1 MLTAEYLSTRHYKV
15 EGGLDMKGEGAR
27 RQNTSSLLFAA
38 VEVGIFTAIF
48 AVAGAWPAPDVN
60 EGYYLAKARHSFNP
74 EWCGNDFFLNSGEAH
89 GLFFYLLG
97 PLAASVTL
105 STAAWVGRWVG
116 WLVLAVGFRHAV
128 FSLLPSRMHRLFA
141 GVVFSLA
148 ARYTTMA
155 GEWLIG
161 GCEAKV
167 FAWALVLAAWG
178 EAVRGRWAFAWLLSG
193 VATAFH
199 PLVGG
204 WMMILIGLI
213 VISQFMRNQTRISSF
228 KPLVLGC
235 VIGGVCLA
243 SIGLW
248 PASQISIGVSAEVRN
263 QAAAVYVVDRLSH
276 HLLPRS
282 FQEVLVARH
291 LLAIM
296 LCGCLYA
303 ALPYETKRTRGLV
316 LVLAAVLLSFVGFV
330 MGLFEPF
337 APALVYGMLRFYW
350 FRLADGLV
358 PLGLCV
364 LLTQFLLSA
373 QLLESKAQQTL
384 RQTCLIALALT
395 FFMYD
400 SFVQSK
406 HWPLLTDKCSPRGD
420 KLIDAASWEDVCQ
433 WIQKET
439 SPSDCFLTPRG
450 ASSFLWRAQR
460 PEVVAWKNV
469 PQDPVSILEWRQRI
483 IDCFSYDGTIKNMAR
498 STCSLGV
505 SRLNRVADAYD
516 AHFVLAPQKSFLAM
530 THPPKVAYKNT
541 HYVVIKLPVEE
552 QQVNDE
558 SSGVA
563 TN

>member
-1 MLTAEYLSTRHYKV
+1 
-15 EGGLDMKGEGAR
+15 MKGKGTHY
-27 RQNTSSLLFAA
+27 QNTRSILFAA
-38 VEVGIFTAIF
+38 VEVGFFTAIF
-48 AVAGAWPAPDVN
+48 AVAGAWPTPDVN

-97 PLAASVTL
+97 PLAASVSL
-105 STAAWVGRWVG
+105 STAAWVGRWAG
-116 WLVLAVGFRHAV
+116 WLALAVGFRHAV
-128 FSLLPSRMHRLFA
+128 WPLLPSRIHRLFA
-141 GVVFSLA
+141 AAVFSLA

-204 WMMILIGLI
+204 WMMTLIGL
-213 VISQFMRNQTRISSF
+213 VAISQIGRNQTRIGFF
-228 KPLVLGC
+228 KPLVLAC

-248 PASQISIGVSAEVRN
+248 PAMKISIGVSADVRN
-263 QAAAVYVVDRLSH
+263 QAAAVYVVDRLPH

-296 LCGCLYA
+296 FCGCLYA
-303 ALPYETKRTRGLV
+303 ALPYEVKRLRGLV
-316 LVLAAVLLSFVGFV
+316 LVLAAVLLSFAGFV
-330 MGLFEPF
+330 MSLSESL
-337 APALVYGMLRFYW
+337 APSFVYGMLRFYW
-350 FRLADGLV
+350 FRLADGLL

-364 LLTQFLLSA
+364 LLTQFIFSA
-373 QLLESKAQQTL
+373 QLFGSSVQQTL
-384 RQTCLIALALT
+384 RRTFLVAVVLAFST
-395 FFMYD
+395 YD
-400 SFVQSK
+400 SVIQSK
-406 HWPLLTDKCSPRGD
+406 HWPLLTDDCISRSD
-420 KLIDAASWEDVCQ
+420 KRIDADSWVDVCQ
-433 WIQKET
+433 WIQEET
-439 SPSDCFLTPRG
+439 SPTDCFLTPRG

-498 STCSLGV
+498 STCVLGV
-505 SRLNRVADAYD
+505 SRLNRVADDYGAN
-516 AHFVLAPQKSFLAM
+516 FVVAPRKSWVAM
-530 THPPKVAYKNT
+530 PRPPKAAYKNSN
-541 HYVVIKLPVEE
+541 YVVIKLPIQEHH
-552 QQVNDE
+552 VNNE
-558 SSGVA
+558 RSGVA

>member
-1 MLTAEYLSTRHYKV
+1 MDR
-15 EGGLDMKGEGAR
+15 EGAR
-27 RQNTSSLLFAA
+27 YQNMSSLLSAA
-38 VEVGIFTAIF
+38 VEVGVFTAIF

-60 EGYYLAKARHSFNP
+60 EGYYLAKARHSFDP

-105 STAAWVGRWVG
+105 STAAWVGRWAG
-116 WLVLAVGFRHAV
+116 WLVLAVGFRHAASPV
-128 FSLLPSRMHRLFA
+128 LPYRMHRLFA
-141 GVVFSLA
+141 GAVFSLA
-148 ARYTTMA
+148 TRYTTMA

-204 WMMILIGLI
+204 WMMILVGILAFGQLARY
-213 VISQFMRNQTRISSF
+213 QPRITSF
-228 KPLVLGC
+228 KPLALAC

-243 SIGLW
+243 FVGLW
-248 PASQISIGVSAEVRN
+248 PASQISTGVSADVRN
-263 QAAAVYVVDRLSH
+263 QAAAVYVVDRLPH

-291 LLAIM
+291 LLTIIF
-296 LCGCLYA
+296 CGCLYA
-303 ALPYETKRTRGLV
+303 ALPYDVKRSRGLI
-316 LVLAAVLLSFVGFV
+316 LVLAAVLLSFAGFV
-330 MGLFEPF
+330 MGLFEPL
-337 APALVYGMLRFYW
+337 APALVYTMLRFYW

-364 LLTQFLLSA
+364 LLTQFLFSTQLS
-373 QLLESKAQQTL
+373 ESRIQQSL
-384 RQTCLIALALT
+384 RQTCLVSLILT
-395 FFMYD
+395 FFVYD
-400 SFVQSK
+400 SFIQSK
-406 HWPLLTDKCSPRGD
+406 HWPLLTGDCISRGD
-420 KLIDAASWEDVCQ
+420 KLIDTASWRDVCQ
-433 WIQKET
+433 WIQEET
-439 SPSDCFLTPRG
+439 APTACFLTPRG
-450 ASSFLWRAQR
+450 ASSFIWRAQR

-498 STCSLGV
+498 STCVFGV
-505 SRLNRVADAYD
+505 SRLNRVADVYGAT
-516 AHFVLAPQKSFLAM
+516 FVVAPRKSFLAM
-530 THPPKVAYKNT
+530 RHPPKVAYKNT
-541 HYVVIKLPVEE
+541 DYVVISLPIQDQRGNGEK
-552 QQVNDE
+552 
-558 SSGVA
+558 SGVA

>member
-1 MLTAEYLSTRHYKV
+1 
-15 EGGLDMKGEGAR
+15 MKGKETHD
-27 RQNTSSLLFAA
+27 QNTRSLLFTA
-38 VEVGIFTAIF
+38 VEVGVFTAIF

-97 PLAASVTL
+97 PLAASVSL
-105 STAAWVGRWVG
+105 STAVWVGRWAG
-116 WLVLAVGFRHAV
+116 WLALAVGFRHAV
-128 FSLLPSRMHRLFA
+128 WPLLPSRTHRLFA
-141 GVVFSLA
+141 AAIFSLA

-213 VISQFMRNQTRISSF
+213 AISQIVRKQTRIGSF
-228 KPLVLGC
+228 NPLVLAC
-235 VIGGVCLA
+235 VTGGVGLA

-248 PASQISIGVSAEVRN
+248 PALQISSGVSAGVRN
-263 QAAAVYVVDRLSH
+263 QAAAVYVVDRLPH

-282 FQEVLVARH
+282 FHEVLVARH

-296 LCGCLYA
+296 FCGCLYA
-303 ALPYETKRTRGLV
+303 ALPYEAKRSRGLMI
-316 LVLAAVLLSFVGFV
+316 VLAAALLSSVGFA
-330 MGLFEPF
+330 MSLFESL
-337 APALVYGMLRFYW
+337 APSFVYGMLRFYW
-350 FRLADGLV
+350 FRLADGLL

-364 LLTQFLLSA
+364 LLTQFLLSR
-373 QLLESKAQQTL
+373 QFLESNDRQTL
-384 RQTCLIALALT
+384 RQTCLVAVVLT
-395 FFMYD
+395 FFTYD

-406 HWPLLTDKCSPRGD
+406 HWPLLTDDCISRGD
-420 KLIDAASWEDVCQ
+420 KLIDANSWADACQ
-433 WIQKET
+433 WIQEET
-439 SPSDCFLTPRG
+439 SPTDCFLTPRG

-483 IDCFSYDGTIKNMAR
+483 IDCFSYDGTIRNMAR
-498 STCSLGV
+498 STCVLGV
-505 SRLNRVADAYD
+505 SRLNQVAEVYGAR
-516 AHFVLAPQKSFLAM
+516 FVVAPLKSFVAM
-530 THPPKVAYKNT
+530 PRPPKASYRNSN
-541 HYVVIKLPVEE
+541 YVVIKLPIQE
-552 QQVNDE
+552 QHVNDQTR
-558 SSGVA
+558 GVP

>member
-1 MLTAEYLSTRHYKV
+1 
-15 EGGLDMKGEGAR
+15 MKGKEIR
-27 RQNTSSLLFAA
+27 DQNTRSLLFAA
-38 VEVGIFTAIF
+38 VEVGVFTAIF

-97 PLAASVTL
+97 PLAASFSL
-105 STAAWVGRWVG
+105 ATAVWVGRWVG
-116 WLVLAVGFRHAV
+116 WLALAVGFRHAV
-128 FSLLPSRMHRLFA
+128 WPLLPSRMHRLFA
-141 GVVFSLA
+141 AAIFSLA

-167 FAWALVLAAWG
+167 FAWALVLVAWG

-213 VISQFMRNQTRISSF
+213 AISQIVRKQTRIGSIH
-228 KPLVLGC
+228 PLVLAC
-235 VIGGVCLA
+235 VTGGVCLA

-248 PASQISIGVSAEVRN
+248 PALQISIGVSAGVRN
-263 QAAAVYVVDRLSH
+263 QAAAIYVVDRLPH

-296 LCGCLYA
+296 FCGCLYA
-303 ALPYETKRTRGLV
+303 ALPYEAKRSRGLMI
-316 LVLAAVLLSFVGFV
+316 VLAAALLSSVGYA
-330 MGLFEPF
+330 MSLFESL
-337 APALVYGMLRFYW
+337 APSFVYGMLRFYW

-364 LLTQFLLSA
+364 LLTQFLLA
-373 QLLESKAQQTL
+373 RQVLESSDQQTL
-384 RQTCLIALALT
+384 RQTCLVVVVLT
-395 FFMYD
+395 FFTYD

-406 HWPLLTDKCSPRGD
+406 HWPLLTDDCISRGD
-420 KLIDAASWEDVCQ
+420 KLIDANSWVDVCQ
-433 WIQKET
+433 WIQEET
-439 SPSDCFLTPRG
+439 SPTDCFLTPRG

-469 PQDPVSILEWRQRI
+469 PQDPASILEWRKRI

-498 STCSLGV
+498 STCVLGV
-505 SRLNRVADAYD
+505 SRLNKVADVYGAN
-516 AHFVLAPQKSFLAM
+516 FVVAPLKSFVAM
-530 THPPKVAYKNT
+530 PRPPKTAYRNSN
-541 HYVVIKLPVEE
+541 YVVIKLPIQERH
-552 QQVNDE
+552 VNDQTR
-558 SSGVA
+558 GVP
-563 TN
+563 TK

>member
-1 MLTAEYLSTRHYKV
+1 MDGK
-15 EGGLDMKGEGAR
+15 GAR
-27 RQNTSSLLFAA
+27 YQNMSSLLFAA
-38 VEVGIFTAIF
+38 VEVGIFGAIF

-97 PLAASVTL
+97 PLAASFTL
-105 STAAWVGRWVG
+105 STAAWVGRWAG

-128 FSLLPSRMHRLFA
+128 WPLLSSRMHRLFA
-141 GVVFSLA
+141 GAVFSLA

-178 EAVRGRWAFAWLLSG
+178 EAVRGRWALAWLLSG
-193 VATAFH
+193 MATAFH

-204 WMMILIGLI
+204 WMMILVGIFAFGQ
-213 VISQFMRNQTRISSF
+213 VVRNQPRIHSF
-228 KPLVLGC
+228 KPLALAC
-235 VIGGVCLA
+235 VTGGICLA
-243 SIGLW
+243 FVGLW
-248 PASQISIGVSAEVRN
+248 PASQISTGVSVGVRN
-263 QAAAVYVVDRLSH
+263 QAAAVYVVDRLPH

-282 FQEVLVARH
+282 FQEALVARH

-296 LCGCLYA
+296 FCGCLYA
-303 ALPYETKRTRGLV
+303 ALPFEAKRSRGLAI
-316 LVLAAVLLSFVGFV
+316 VLAAAMLSSVGFA
-330 MGLFEPF
+330 MSLFESI
-337 APALVYGMLRFYW
+337 APSFVYGMLRFYW
-350 FRLADGLV
+350 FRLADGLL

-364 LLTQFLLSA
+364 LLTQFLFSIQLS
-373 QLLESKAQQTL
+373 ESRIQQTVK
-384 RQTCLIALALT
+384 QTFLVPLVLT
-395 FFMYD
+395 FFAYD
-400 SFVQSK
+400 SFIQSK
-406 HWPLLTDKCSPRGD
+406 HWPPLTDHCISRGD
-420 KLIDAASWEDVCQ
+420 KLIDADSWEDVCQ
-433 WIQKET
+433 WIQEET
-439 SPSDCFLTPRG
+439 SPTDCFLTPRG

-498 STCSLGV
+498 STCVLGV
-505 SRLNRVADAYD
+505 SRLNQVAHVYGAS
-516 AHFVLAPQKSFLAM
+516 FVVAPLKSFVAM
-530 THPPKVAYKNT
+530 PRPPKTSYRNSN
-541 HYVVIKLPVEE
+541 YVVIKLPIQE
-552 QQVNDE
+552 QHVNDQTR
-558 SSGVA
+558 GVP